1 MNSLHLDTLNKNE
14 AIYQLVYSIANVTKS
29 IIIDLYKKIGVE
41 VSMLYGNVELL
52 NDEPIGT
59 LVVMVKGD
67 QEKRAKTVKF
77 LKQEEVTVTR
87 LDEKGNPYD

>member
-1 MNSLHLDTLNKNE
+1 
-14 AIYQLVYSIANVTKS
+14 
-29 IIIDLYKKIGVE
+29 
-41 VSMLYGNVELL
+41 MLYGNVELL

-67 QEKRAKTVKF
+67 QEKRTKTVRF

>member
-1 MNSLHLDTLNKNE
+1 MTKRFVGGSLETINTLNSLHLDTLNKNE

-52 NDEPIGT
+52 NDERSVP
-59 LVVMVKGD
+59 
-67 QEKRAKTVKF
+67 
-77 LKQEEVTVTR
+77 
-87 LDEKGNPYD
+87 